1 MKQSLL
7 WKLSRKGRLDSYL
20 LGTMHVKDKSVFGRI
35 NQIETLIGEVD
46 LFAAEYD
53 LDEVR
58 FVQQPNDLLI
68 PNGLSIRDIL
78 GDRKFKRT
86 QKIIDKFFG
95 IDIVQFEFY
104 LPLLLV
110 NVIAESILTKDY
122 NLPLDLYLWNIAKTH
137 EIRRCGIETYE
148 SQQKIMQ
155 AIHIKDQLKM
165 LKTISKSPSKYRK
178 SVLSMA
184 KLYEEENITE
194 LYKKGKKSLGKYK
207 KMLLDHRN
215 YIMARRFEDLSE
227 RQAIF
232 VVVGAGHLSGNS
244 GLLKLLK
251 EKGWQLKAI

>member
-7 WKLSRKGRLDSYL
+7 WKLSRKGRADSFL

-35 NQIETLIGEVD
+35 DQIETLIGEVD

-68 PNGLSIRDIL
+68 PDGFSIRDIL
-78 GDRKFKRT
+78 GDKKFKRI
-86 QKIIDKFFG
+86 QKIIAKFFDV
-95 IDIVQFEFY
+95 DISQFEFY

-122 NLPLDLYLWNIAKTH
+122 NLPLDLYLWNIAKKLQ
-137 EIRRCGIETYE
+137 IKRCGIETYE

-155 AIHIKDQLKM
+155 AIKLKDQLKM
-165 LKTISKSPSKYRK
+165 LKMIAKNPSKYRK

-184 KLYEEENITE
+184 KLYEEEKIIA
-194 LYKKGKKSLGKYK
+194 LYKSGKKSLGKYK
-207 KMLLDHRN
+207 RMLLDHRN
-215 YIMARRFEDLSE
+215 HIMARRFEEISE
-227 RQAIF
+227 HQSIF
-232 VVVGAGHLSGNS
+232 VVVGAGHLSGHS
-244 GLLKLLK
+244 GILRLLK